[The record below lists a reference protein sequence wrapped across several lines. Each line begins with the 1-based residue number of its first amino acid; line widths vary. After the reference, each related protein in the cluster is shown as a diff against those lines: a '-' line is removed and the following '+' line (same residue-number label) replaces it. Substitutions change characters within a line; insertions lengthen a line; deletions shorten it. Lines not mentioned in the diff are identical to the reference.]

1 MAGRGTVTP
10 TIGIPPWQTAWRT
23 RAEVRREDWL
33 RDGVLS
39 GFLATAAL
47 TVVVAAAFGLSRG
60 LGSADGSRLEEWL
73 WALAH
78 NPVTNSTTDQVVLAI
93 ALNLLMGLALAL
105 VYGHLVEPL
114 LGGPGWRKGVL
125 FSLVPFVLSVVA
137 FLPVLGGGVLGGD
150 IEAGPL
156 PVLGNL
162 VAHLVYGAVLGA
174 VYGLALEAG
183 LDDTAAERANAAAAE
198 RGAAVGVAVGLV
210 LGAAAGWAIG
220 PGLEEI
226 GSRGA
231 VALAGAMTGAA
242 IGLMAGSLLGM
253 GDAKDRLERH
263 P

>member
-1 MAGRGTVTP
+1 MAGRGTATP
-10 TIGIPPWQTAWRT
+10 TIGIPQWHTAWRT

-39 GFLATAAL
+39 GFLATFGM
-47 TVVVAAAFGLSRG
+47 TVVVAAAFAVSRA
-60 LGSADGSRLEEWL
+60 LGDEDGNRLERWF
-73 WALAH
+73 WALSH
-78 NPVTNSTTDQVVLAI
+78 NPVTNTTADQVVLAI
-93 ALNLLMGLALAL
+93 ALNLLMGLFLAL
-105 VYGHLVEPL
+105 VYGRLVEPV

-137 FLPVLGGGVLGGD
+137 FLPVLGGGFLGSD

-162 VAHLVYGAVLGA
+162 VAHLVYGAILGS
-174 VYGLALEAG
+174 VYGLALVAG
-183 LDDTAAERANAAAAE
+183 LDDTVDERANAAAAE

-210 LGAAAGWAIG
+210 LGAVAGWAIG

-231 VALAGAMTGAA
+231 VALAGALTGAA

-253 GDAKDRLERH
+253 GREQQAT
-263 P
+263 